1 MKDNNIKDLDIK
13 KLLEE
18 NDVKTLVDLDVLI
31 GKMKKNFIESALE
44 AEFDEHIGYAKHDQ
58 NSREVSNNYRKGK
71 TQKTISTSNGKV
83 TINVP
88 RDNNSTFEPK
98 IVKKHQRNIQQI
110 EDQILFL
117 YSKGMST
124 RDIQETLYQM
134 FYCDLDKDTISR
146 ITDRILP
153 EIVSWQQRPL
163 ELIYP
168 IVYVDG
174 IRFKVREESM
184 YIEKSVYIIIGI
196 NINGFKEIL
205 GFWIAESESAKQ
217 WLNIFNELKSRGVQE
232 ILLACCDNLKGI
244 SESFKAAFLDVCIQK
259 CVIHQIRNCTRHVAS
274 SDLQNFVSDMKKIYK
289 ANSYKDALN
298 ALDDFE
304 KKWGSKYTY
313 AIKSW
318 RNNFEELTTFF
329 DFPNEIR
336 KIIYTTNTIEN
347 VNRNIRSITKT
358 KGGFTNTNSLMKVI
372 YLKLMDI
379 EKTWKARTI
388 KNWPQIINQLIVLFP
403 NKIVV

>member
-1 MKDNNIKDLDIK
+1 
-13 KLLEE
+13 
-18 NDVKTLVDLDVLI
+18 
-31 GKMKKNFIESALE
+31 
-44 AEFDEHIGYAKHDQ
+44 
-58 NSREVSNNYRKGK
+58 
-71 TQKTISTSNGKV
+71 
-83 TINVP
+83 
-88 RDNNSTFEPK
+88 
-98 IVKKHQRNIQQI
+98 
-110 EDQILFL
+110 
-117 YSKGMST
+117 
-124 RDIQETLYQM
+124 
-134 FYCDLDKDTISR
+134 
-146 ITDRILP
+146 
-153 EIVSWQQRPL
+153 
-163 ELIYP
+163 
-168 IVYVDG
+168 
-174 IRFKVREESM
+174 
-184 YIEKSVYIIIGI
+184 
-196 NINGFKEIL
+196 
-205 GFWIAESESAKQ
+205 
-217 WLNIFNELKSRGVQE
+217 
-232 ILLACCDNLKGI
+232 
-244 SESFKAAFLDVCIQK
+244 
-259 CVIHQIRNCTRHVAS
+259 
-274 SDLQNFVSDMKKIYK
+274 MKKIYK

-304 KKWGSKYTY
+304 KKWESKYTY

>member
-1 MKDNNIKDLDIK
+1 MKDSNEKDLNIK
-13 KLLEE
+13 KLLEK
-18 NDVKTLVDLDVLI
+18 NNVKTLVDLDILI
-31 GKMKKNFIESALE
+31 GKMKKNFIEATLN
-44 AEFDEHIGYAKHDQ
+44 AEFDEHIGYNKHDQ

-88 RDNNSTFEPK
+88 RDHNSTFEPK

-153 EIVSWQQRPL
+153 EIVAWQQRPL
-163 ELIYP
+163 DSIYP

-174 IRFKVREESM
+174 IRFKVREESL
-184 YIEKSVYIIIGI
+184 YVEKSVYIIIGI
-196 NINGFKEIL
+196 NIDGYKEIL
-205 GFWIAESESAKQ
+205 GFWIAESESARQ
-217 WLNIFNELKSRGVQE
+217 WLNIFNELKSRGIQD

-244 SESFKAAFLDVCIQK
+244 SESFKAVFPDVNIQK

-274 SDLQNFVSDMKKIYK
+274 TDLQNFVSDMKKIYK
-289 ANSYKDALN
+289 ANSYKEALVAFDN
-298 ALDDFE
+298 FAQ
-304 KKWGSKYTY
+304 KWESKYTY

-318 RNNFEELTTFF
+318 KNNFNELTTFF

-358 KGGFTNTNSLMKVI
+358 KGGFTNTNSLMKII
-372 YLKLMDI
+372 YLKLIDI
-379 EKTWKARTI
+379 ENKWKARTI
-388 KNWPQIINQLIVLFP
+388 GNWPLIINQLRILFP
-403 NKIVV
+403 NKIMI

>member
-31 GKMKKNFIESALE
+31 GKMKKNFIESALD

-98 IVKKHQRNIQQI
+98 IVKKHQINIQQI

-184 YIEKSVYIIIGI
+184 YIEKSVHIIIGI

-244 SESFKAAFLDVCIQK
+244 SESFKAAFPDVCIQK

-358 KGGFTNTNSLMKVI
+358 KGGFTNTNSLIKVI

-379 EKTWKARTI
+379 EKHEK
-388 KNWPQIINQLIVLFP
+388 QEL
-403 NKIVV
+403 